1 MTANLLTDPPAEQPP
16 AGDSPVKGQSTAREL
31 SSPDGKNGTVAC
43 RQQSPAGEEAPTSDL
58 PPYLQILKNVL
69 ARSGPTENEELTFT
83 FDEICYLAADRDFNR
98 IYPEQAA
105 QMRMIIKKM
114 NSS

>member
-1 MTANLLTDPPAEQPP
+1 MNVN
-16 AGDSPVKGQSTAREL
+16 SPVKEQSQTGKQ

-58 PPYLQILKNVL
+58 PPYLQIMKNVL
-69 ARSGPTENEELTFT
+69 ARSGPTDNEELTFT